1 MVVINALTSNCCQKH
16 CCSYRLVFFNNLQ
29 GNMNHERLCCN
40 FKSNKS
46 SLLLYLKGLTYLF
59 KNLASDRVNKTHAR
73 TVNDHVM
80 HISEVFTAGFY
91 TSITWPNTA
100 PVALE
105 IRCATSLTQVSRR
118 TVTNRHWYAY
128 VFTSASGGSHGRLG
142 VNMAVGPTEQS
153 VLALK

>member
-1 MVVINALTSNCCQKH
+1 MLLPLTAARNTVVPTDL
-16 CCSYRLVFFNNLQ
+16 Y
-29 GNMNHERLCCN
+29 
-40 FKSNKS
+40 S
-46 SLLLYLKGLTYLF
+46 SITYKEIWTMKGYVATLSQSKIFSPFISKGLTYLF

-80 HISEVFTAGFY
+80 HISEVFIAGFY

-105 IRCATSLTQVSRR
+105 IRCATSLTHVSRR
-118 TVTNRHWYAY
+118 TVTNRHWYTY
-128 VFTSASGGSHGRLG
+128 VITSASGGSHGRLG